1 MKIIFSVIAMVA
13 LSLTAGAQRTCADK
27 AELDSEPGKYLT
39 SAQYPWPAVRAAYY
53 SKLNTAAEKATGKQ
67 TLEQIE
73 KLEQKTRSN
82 FTLTGGSLENTF
94 SSEGYQFIGD
104 SRLADYRLQQGFF
117 EWICVNKKMQRNGEY
132 STVLRIYVNSLP
144 INNLTYTNSLR
155 IAFSDVF
162 ENALSLKDPKK
173 YKPGTASPLIP
184 FLTYFSTKA
193 PGFAEAVNSNGKM
206 YYQDVPEEKIRQGSR
221 DLITRYWVIGQQD
234 TPVLVEVSRKE
245 YLESLLE
252 YFEREKQYFPA
263 KLAAAKKEGNSEYER
278 KLKQYANWESII
290 ENKKALV
297 AKVLR
302 ENTTEWLSQQAV
314 VNPDQ
319 DSYLNQKE
327 SLPVETSRH
336 TFRNFYDSDT
346 KAVKLY
352 KYNPAYFTATV
363 PNAATPKLVT
373 IAYRYI
379 PQPSSLRL
387 INNFTTHFDKTG
399 WQSLVK

>member
-104 SRLADYRLQQGFF
+104 SRLADYRMQQGFF

-173 YKPGTASPLIP
+173 
-184 FLTYFSTKA
+184 
-193 PGFAEAVNSNGKM
+193 V
-206 YYQDVPEEKIRQGSR
+206 
-221 DLITRYWVIGQQD
+221 
-234 TPVLVEVSRKE
+234 
-245 YLESLLE
+245 
-252 YFEREKQYFPA
+252 
-263 KLAAAKKEGNSEYER
+263 
-278 KLKQYANWESII
+278 
-290 ENKKALV
+290 
-297 AKVLR
+297 
-302 ENTTEWLSQQAV
+302 
-314 VNPDQ
+314 
-319 DSYLNQKE
+319 
-327 SLPVETSRH
+327 
-336 TFRNFYDSDT
+336 
-346 KAVKLY
+346 
-352 KYNPAYFTATV
+352 
-363 PNAATPKLVT
+363 
-373 IAYRYI
+373 
-379 PQPSSLRL
+379 
-387 INNFTTHFDKTG
+387 
-399 WQSLVK
+399 

>member
-1 MKIIFSVIAMVA
+1 M
-13 LSLTAGAQRTCADK
+13 
-27 AELDSEPGKYLT
+27 
-39 SAQYPWPAVRAAYY
+39 
-53 SKLNTAAEKATGKQ
+53 
-67 TLEQIE
+67 
-73 KLEQKTRSN
+73 
-82 FTLTGGSLENTF
+82 
-94 SSEGYQFIGD
+94 
-104 SRLADYRLQQGFF
+104 
-117 EWICVNKKMQRNGEY
+117 
-132 STVLRIYVNSLP
+132 
-144 INNLTYTNSLR
+144 
-155 IAFSDVF
+155 
-162 ENALSLKDPKK
+162 
-173 YKPGTASPLIP
+173 
-184 FLTYFSTKA
+184 
-193 PGFAEAVNSNGKM
+193 
-206 YYQDVPEEKIRQGSR
+206 PEEKIRQGSR